1 MKDKKYH
8 HGDLRN
14 ALLAAGMEMIE
25 TEGLAHLSL
34 RSLAAK
40 VGVSHTAPKNHF
52 GSMRGLMTALG
63 AEGFRIFTSEMR
75 AGLTSASGRNE
86 KLKAALEG
94 YVAFARSHP
103 ELFRMMFSPE
113 YCDFKDEEV
122 QTAAQE
128 SYRVLE
134 EISAGLDWDKADA
147 PDAQW
152 RTEIMLWSLVHGYAT
167 LMNTGQI
174 GSVRDGHPAPSIL
187 EIAPAFG
194 YRATEK

>member
-1 MKDKKYH
+1 MKEKNYH

-14 ALLAAGMEMIE
+14 ALLKAGMEMIE

-52 GSMRGLMTALG
+52 GSMRGLMTAIG
-63 AEGFRIFTSEMR
+63 AEGFRIFTAEMR
-75 AGLTSASGRNE
+75 AGLTSASDRDE
-86 KLKAALEG
+86 KLQAALQG
-94 YVAFARSHP
+94 YVSYAKTHP

-113 YCDFKDEEV
+113 YCDFKDDEI
-122 QTAAQE
+122 QTAARE

-134 EISAGLDWDKADA
+134 EISADLDWDKADA
-147 PDAQW
+147 SDAQW

-167 LMNTGQI
+167 LLITGQI
-174 GSVRDGHPAPSIL
+174 SNQEGRPAPSIL

-194 YRATEK
+194 YRDTKK